1 MTNALYSFYKNA
13 FLSIT
18 RGNHKGVIINA
29 KPIYY
34 LTIIDRIEKG
44 LIQNNRIYFTAE
56 IQKDYVCNSKIYQP
70 DVTPTPFFKPFFYSK
85 SEHFYHIKT
94 KTPLKERR
102 LSNMY
107 IRDNVEYAYLDN
119 ALWDLLQ
126 DPKYRNHLRSAIVK
140 HFFGDDFEEE
150 SAICMAAEQE
160 QNYGNMEGEATPR
173 QLWALKIAT
182 GVDYRGQGLT
192 KAEASEMIAKAK
204 QEAEEK
210 GEKTFSNE
218 ATTRQL
224 NYLKRVMGIDYS
236 DKGLTKA
243 EATKMI
249 RKLKE
254 AEEDAS
260 IAPREEEAATK
271 RQLNYLKRA
280 TGVDYTDRGLTKRE
294 ASKMISEIIDNGEGE
309 AGVQSSK
316 KSVGNPDTYIKPGSL
331 EDILSKCKTREE
343 QLEAARRFF
352 GEDK

>member
-1 MTNALYSFYKNA
+1 
-13 FLSIT
+13 
-18 RGNHKGVIINA
+18 
-29 KPIYY
+29 
-34 LTIIDRIEKG
+34 
-44 LIQNNRIYFTAE
+44 
-56 IQKDYVCNSKIYQP
+56 
-70 DVTPTPFFKPFFYSK
+70 
-85 SEHFYHIKT
+85 
-94 KTPLKERR
+94 
-102 LSNMY
+102 MY
-107 IRDNVEYAYLDN
+107 IRDNVDYAYLDN

-126 DPKYRNHLRSAIVK
+126 DPKYRMKYRTAIIE
-140 HFFGDDFEEE
+140 HFFGDNIEEE
-150 SAICMAAEQE
+150 SAGNVAAEPE

-173 QLWALKIAT
+173 QLWALKLAT

-224 NYLKRVMGIDYS
+224 NYLKRTTGIDYS
-236 DKGLTKA
+236 EKGLTKA

-249 RKLKE
+249 RELKE

-260 IAPREEEAATK
+260 IAPREEEEATK
-271 RQLNYLKRA
+271 RQLNYLKRV
-280 TGVDYTDRGLTKRE
+280 TGVDYTDQGLTKLE

-309 AGVQSSK
+309 ASTQSSK